1 MYFLLL
7 MIGITTFIFCL
18 CYILCSYSNTESLL
32 LASVHNII
40 VIILSIV
47 LFVALIALPIER
59 LNSAAFIQQHQVVQQ
74 TIDSMRE
81 NEQVTYL
88 ERIRL
93 SEDIIEINKETA
105 NRQFYAAHPWF
116 SIYQVPGIL
125 KLKPIE

>member
-7 MIGITTFIFCL
+7 IIGITTFIFCL
-18 CYILCSYSNTESLL
+18 FYILCLYSNTESLL
-32 LASVHNII
+32 LASVHII
-40 VIILSIV
+40 GIILSIV
-47 LFVALIALPIER
+47 LFAVLIGLPIER